1 MGHEGLKALDNIAY
15 RPYRLKVVKEDDYP
29 HNRYWIVI
37 WDEVEHRI
45 VDEYVR
51 VWSRGTRR
59 GLMHFWK
66 SQAEQDPDLPIGGF
80 SYYGNNKREAEQ
92 EARTQAE
99 ALGLEYVASRDRLSR
114 ADVKKGPEQECLL
127 CGGHAGRG
135 WERAVCEDCRSTWG
149 QGRATLAQGVL
160 CLVGYTRLLS
170 YSWTSRTHRGVDIRR
185 ESESLFYRL
194 LKVAGLADLG
204 RWDRWKDR
212 EPSEVTVQLDRRGDQ
227 DWLRKVR
234 MTRHQA
240 EGMQEIIEQI
250 ATLMEA
256 AWNDGYNKG
265 KSMLQG
271 LASGEFTVEE
281 WNKKAIGGD

>member
-1 MGHEGLKALDNIAY
+1 M
-15 RPYRLKVVKEDDYP
+15 
-29 HNRYWIVI
+29 
-37 WDEVEHRI
+37 
-45 VDEYVR
+45 
-51 VWSRGTRR
+51 
-59 GLMHFWK
+59 
-66 SQAEQDPDLPIGGF
+66 
-80 SYYGNNKREAEQ
+80 
-92 EARTQAE
+92 
-99 ALGLEYVASRDRLSR
+99 
-114 ADVKKGPEQECLL
+114 
-127 CGGHAGRG
+127 
-135 WERAVCEDCRSTWG
+135 
-149 QGRATLAQGVL
+149 
-160 CLVGYTRLLS
+160 VGYTRLLS